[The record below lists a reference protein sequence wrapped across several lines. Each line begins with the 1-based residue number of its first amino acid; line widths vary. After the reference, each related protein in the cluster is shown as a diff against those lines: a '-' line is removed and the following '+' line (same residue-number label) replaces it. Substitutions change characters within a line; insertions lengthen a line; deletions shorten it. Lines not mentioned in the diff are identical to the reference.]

1 MILLFRLL
9 LVFVS
14 LIEKIYETLETVFH
28 RLSKHLKFHQ
38 KYSAVHYLFNSL
50 LLDIPMKHCLS
61 CLIWYKNPPLGDIQ
75 MHDEVCLP
83 LPTIAK
89 CSSSFVF
96 ASTVSSILFSNAR
109 FTAWHWA
116 WRSLKVCMRI
126 PSIMLRR
133 FMAEFFS
140 RSALRM
146 FLLEKSSHSSGVT
159 ELIRSKK

>member
-1 MILLFRLL
+1 MVILLLL
-9 LVFVS
+9 LLLSFNFDWEDISNTRDSVS
-14 LIEKIYETLETVFH
+14 SAIQTPQISSKILCCTLSFQLSSLGYPNETLSLMSDMIQEPFTRRH
-28 RLSKHLKFHQ
+28 SKHDQ
-38 KYSAVHYLFNSL
+38 
-50 LLDIPMKHCLS
+50 
-61 CLIWYKNPPLGDIQ
+61 
-75 MHDEVCLP
+75 VCLP

-116 WRSLKVCMRI
+116 WRSLKACMRI

>member
-1 MILLFRLL
+1 M
-9 LVFVS
+9 
-14 LIEKIYETLETVFH
+14 FH
-28 RLSKHLKFHQ
+28 RLSKHLKFCQ
-38 KYSAVHYLFNSL
+38 KYFTAHYLFNSL
-50 LLDIPMKHCLS
+50 LLNIPMKHCLS
-61 CLIWYKNPPLGDIQ
+61 CLMIQ
-75 MHDEVCLP
+75 EPSTMHNQVCLP

-96 ASTVSSILFSNAR
+96 ASTVSSILFWNAR

-116 WRSLKVCMRI
+116 WRSLKVWIRI

-159 ELIRSKK
+159 ELIRSKQINNGQLNKRQLKYKLLTH